1 MTKSHVLFAR
11 RRFSKYRD
19 WAGSTVTI
27 EPNLDVQ
34 ASTRRLVSQA
44 LDAVISYADRAAI
57 VGARA
62 SQYFAANRR
71 LNLAATDIG
80 RNSAADQM
88 LAFIVESSHD
98 AIISKDLNGLVT
110 SWNRGAERLL
120 GYAADE
126 IVGQPITILIPPDR
140 RKEDEDVFKR
150 LLQGESVEPYE
161 TVRRRKNG
169 KEVDVLVTASP
180 IRNAEGRIIGVSK
193 IVHDI
198 TELKRARDQQ
208 ALLLGEM
215 KHRVNNLVTVLEALG
230 RGAIPKGETALETFF
245 TTFMGRIRTLLSAGE
260 MVFSSSTRR
269 ADLGETATATLRPFV
284 EAQAERIRI
293 RGPALLL
300 TEKTIAGLALAFHE
314 LATNALK
321 YGALAAADGKIDLS
335 WTVEQSLVTIVW
347 KEQVGYRLSVP
358 EKRGFGTR
366 LIKAAVSAEPNG
378 RSEIRFEPDGLSCV
392 FEFTLSP

>member
-1 MTKSHVLFAR
+1 MTKSHV
-11 RRFSKYRD
+11 FSLGGGFRD
-19 WAGSTVTI
+19 TGIGPGGTVTI
-27 EPNLDVQ
+27 EPDLDVQ

-44 LDAVISYADRAAI
+44 LDAVVSYADRAAL

-62 SQYFAANRR
+62 SQYFAPNRR
-71 LNLAATDIG
+71 LNSAAIDNG
-80 RNSAADQM
+80 RNSSADQM

-98 AIISKDLNGLVT
+98 AIISKDLNGLIT

-120 GYAADE
+120 GYAANE
-126 IVGQPITILIPPDR
+126 IVGLPLTILIPPDR
-140 RKEDEDVFKR
+140 RKEDEDVFER
-150 LLQGESVEPYE
+150 LLRGESVEPYE

-169 KEVDVLVTASP
+169 GEVDVLLTASP
-180 IRNAEGRIIGVSK
+180 IRNAEGQIIGVSK

-198 TELKRARDQQ
+198 TELKRVRDLQ

-230 RGAIPKGETALETFF
+230 RGAIPKGETALEAFF
-245 TTFMGRIRTLLSAGE
+245 TTFMGRVRTLLSAGE

-269 ADLGETATATLRPFV
+269 ADLGETANATLRPFV
-284 EAQAERIRI
+284 DAQAERIRVH
-293 RGPALLL
+293 GPALQL
-300 TEKTIAGLALAFHE
+300 TEKTTAGLALAFHE

-321 YGALAAADGKIDLS
+321 YGALAASDGKIDLS

-347 KEQVGYRLSVP
+347 KEQIGHRLTVP

-366 LIKAAVSAEPNG
+366 LIRAAVSGEPNG
-378 RSEIRFEPDGLSCV
+378 QSEIRFEPDGLRC
-392 FEFTLSP
+392 FFKFTISP

>member
-1 MTKSHVLFAR
+1 M
-11 RRFSKYRD
+11 
-19 WAGSTVTI
+19 
-27 EPNLDVQ
+27 
-34 ASTRRLVSQA
+34 
-44 LDAVISYADRAAI
+44 ISYADRAAI

-71 LNLAATDIG
+71 LNFAAPDIG
-80 RNSAADQM
+80 RNSSADQM

-98 AIISKDLNGLVT
+98 AIISKDLNGLIT

-150 LLQGESVEPYE
+150 LLRGESVEPYE

-169 KEVDVLVTASP
+169 NEVDVLVTASP

-198 TELKRARDQQ
+198 TELKRVRDQQ

-230 RGAIPKGETALETFF
+230 RGAIPKDETALETFF
-245 TTFMGRIRTLLSAGE
+245 ATFMGRIRTLLSAGE
-260 MVFSSSTRR
+260 MIFSSSTRR
-269 ADLGETATATLRPFV
+269 ADLGETANATLRPFI
-284 EAQAERIRI
+284 EGHAERIRI
-293 RGPALLL
+293 CGPALLL

-321 YGALAAADGKIDLS
+321 YGALATADGKIDLS
-335 WTVEQSLVTIVW
+335 WTVEHSRVTIVW
-347 KEQVGYRLSVP
+347 KEHVGHRLSVP

-366 LIKAAVSAEPNG
+366 LIKAAVSGEPNG